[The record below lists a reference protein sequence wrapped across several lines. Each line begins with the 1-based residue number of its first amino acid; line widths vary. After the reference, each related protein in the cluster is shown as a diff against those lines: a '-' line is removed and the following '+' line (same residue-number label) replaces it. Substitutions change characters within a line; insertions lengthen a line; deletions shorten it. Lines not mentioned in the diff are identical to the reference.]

1 MASKV
6 DDIKRRKSL
15 TAEQRQAKAAKTVA
29 SLKRDGLTISLK
41 MNDDDPDGSAAAAA
55 ADAVLSKPA
64 LVMGPRDLSPDEGEV
79 HEDGQEMEQ
88 GEVEA
93 GKPEA
98 KRVTLTSEESSDD
111 SLAAPSATTSTTP
124 RTTRNSSKRS
134 ADQSATGTGT
144 AQTKGVQEDAEA
156 SPAQSAGNPE
166 QPKTSLKLK
175 IRPKKREP
183 ETKPRKSGGTSRVTQ
198 LPKSTPLLTP
208 EQAANARKYRQRLQ
222 DLGDRMTPA
231 TPDHAVLDL
240 GLSETAALQ
249 LINADLG
256 LKALLQDYSESVA
269 NKGVPPTEDGG
280 NGIASEHG
288 HGNDDHGDDG
298 PHGETESA
306 ALDDNDGLGEVPID
320 VTERTTDTVSE
331 SMAAHGEVAEAKNTP
346 REPTTPLPG
355 PSKDAAPDAGSAVK
369 VTAAREPE
377 AATSDSTADE
387 VVVEEAADE
396 GSEQRE
402 SVPQEASQQLNQE
415 LQIVEQSEIDAAERA
430 TDASAHTAINDA
442 DTSGPTSSQSCDR
455 AADTSPKRAI
465 DQVDGSDETLPGAR
479 SPKQAKHQVESEQP
493 STSQSVEPATAA
505 NLTDPAAVTSYVAE
519 LLSTLSQYTATST
532 EHAAPKELDI
542 SPTYSTGNR
551 PSDALTEMDDIVE
564 LDAGDVGGAGIE
576 SGNGADASAL
586 NIQSQEA
593 ETDER

>member
-29 SLKRDGLTISLK
+29 SLKRDGLTTSLK
-41 MNDDDPDGSAAAAA
+41 VNDDDPDGNAAAAA
-55 ADAVLSKPA
+55 ADAILSKPA
-64 LVMGPRDLSPDEGEV
+64 LVMRPRDLSPDEGEV

-88 GEVEA
+88 VEVDA

-98 KRVTLTSEESSDD
+98 KCVTHASEESSDD

-144 AQTKGVQEDAEA
+144 AHTKGVQKHAEA
-156 SPAQSAGNPE
+156 SPAQSVGNPE

-183 ETKPRKSGGTSRVTQ
+183 ETKSRKSGGTSRVTQ

-208 EQAANARKYRQRLQ
+208 EQAANAQQYRQRLN
-222 DLGDRMTPA
+222 DLGDHIYAARSDDA
-231 TPDHAVLDL
+231 TLNL
-240 GLSETAALQ
+240 GLFETVALQ
-249 LINADLG
+249 FVKADLG

-269 NKGVPPTEDGG
+269 NKIVPPTEDGG
-280 NGIASEHG
+280 HGVASE
-288 HGNDDHGDDG
+288 DDHGGDG
-298 PHGETESA
+298 PHGETGSA
-306 ALDDNDGLGEVPID
+306 ALDDNDGLREVPAN
-320 VTERTTDTVSE
+320 VTEIAADTVSQ
-331 SMAAHGEVAEAKNTP
+331 SVAAHGEDAEAKITP
-346 REPTTPLPG
+346 REPPTSLPG
-355 PSKDAAPDAGSAVK
+355 PSKDVTPDAGSAVD

-377 AATSDSTADE
+377 AAAGDTTADKA
-387 VVVEEAADE
+387 VVDEAADE

-402 SVPQEASQQLNQE
+402 SVPQKANQQINQE
-415 LQIVEQSEIDAAERA
+415 LQTVKQNEIDAAERA
-430 TDASAHTAINDA
+430 TDASAPTAINEA
-442 DTSGPTSSQSCDR
+442 VTSGPTSSQSFDR
-455 AADTSPKRAI
+455 AADRSPKRAI
-465 DQVDGSDETLPGAR
+465 DQVDASDETLPGAR
-479 SPKQAKHQVESEQP
+479 SPKQAKQQVGSEQP

-519 LLSTLSQYTATST
+519 LPSTLGQYTATST
-532 EHAAPKELDI
+532 EHAAPKGLDI

-551 PSDALTEMDDIVE
+551 PSDALTEMHDTVE
-564 LDAGDVGGAGIE
+564 HDAGDVGGAGIE

>member
-29 SLKRDGLTISLK
+29 SLKRDGLTTSLK
-41 MNDDDPDGSAAAAA
+41 VNDDDPDGSAAAAA
-55 ADAVLSKPA
+55 ADAILSKPA

-98 KRVTLTSEESSDD
+98 KRVTPTSEESSDD

-134 ADQSATGTGT
+134 SDQSAAASGT
-144 AQTKGVQEDAEA
+144 AETKDTEKDAKA
-156 SPAQSAGNPE
+156 SSAQSASTPQ

-175 IRPKKREP
+175 IRPQKKQSEI
-183 ETKPRKSGGTSRVTQ
+183 KSRKSGGTSRVAQ
-198 LPKSTPLLTP
+198 LLKSTPLLTP
-208 EQAANARKYRQRLQ
+208 EQAANAQKYRQRLQ
-222 DLGDRMTPA
+222 DLGDRITPA

-240 GLSETAALQ
+240 GLFETAALQ
-249 LINADLG
+249 LIKADLG

-269 NKGVPPTEDGG
+269 NKIVPLAEGGGDGVAVKD
-280 NGIASEHG
+280 H
-288 HGNDDHGDDG
+288 HGDDG
-298 PHGETESA
+298 PRGETEGA
-306 ALDDNDGLGEVPID
+306 ALDDNDGVRKVPVK
-320 VTERTTDTVSE
+320 VTETAADTASQSV
-331 SMAAHGEVAEAKNTP
+331 AAHGGVAAANTTP
-346 REPTTPLPG
+346 REPTIALPG
-355 PSKDAAPDAGSAVK
+355 PSNDAALDAGSAVK
-369 VTAAREPE
+369 VTAVREPE
-377 AATSDSTADE
+377 AATGDTTADE
-387 VVVEEAADE
+387 VVMEEAADE
-396 GSEQRE
+396 GSKQRE
-402 SVPQEASQQLNQE
+402 SPS
-415 LQIVEQSEIDAAERA
+415 DR
-430 TDASAHTAINDA
+430 DA
-442 DTSGPTSSQSCDR
+442 DR
-455 AADTSPKRAI
+455 SPKRAI
-465 DQVDGSDETLPGAR
+465 DQVDASDETLPGAR
-479 SPKQAKHQVESEQP
+479 SPKQAKQQVRSEQP

-519 LLSTLSQYTATST
+519 LLSTLGQYTATST

-551 PSDALTEMDDIVE
+551 PSDALTEMHDTVE
-564 LDAGDVGGAGIE
+564 HNAGDVGGAGIE
-576 SGNGADASAL
+576 GGNGADASAL

>member
-29 SLKRDGLTISLK
+29 SLKRDGLTTSLK
-41 MNDDDPDGSAAAAA
+41 VNDDDPDGSAAAAA
-55 ADAVLSKPA
+55 ADAILSKPA

-98 KRVTLTSEESSDD
+98 KRVTPTSEESSDD

-134 ADQSATGTGT
+134 SDQSAAASGT
-144 AQTKGVQEDAEA
+144 AETKDTEKDAKA
-156 SPAQSAGNPE
+156 SSAQSASTPQ

-175 IRPKKREP
+175 IRPQKKQSEI
-183 ETKPRKSGGTSRVTQ
+183 KSRKSGGTSRVAQ
-198 LPKSTPLLTP
+198 LLKSTPLLTP
-208 EQAANARKYRQRLQ
+208 EQAANAQKYRQRLQ
-222 DLGDRMTPA
+222 DLGDRITPA

-240 GLSETAALQ
+240 GLFETAALQ
-249 LINADLG
+249 LIKADLG

-269 NKGVPPTEDGG
+269 NKIVPLAEGGGDGVAVKD
-280 NGIASEHG
+280 H
-288 HGNDDHGDDG
+288 HGDDG
-298 PHGETESA
+298 PRGETEGA
-306 ALDDNDGLGEVPID
+306 ALDDNDGVRKVPVK
-320 VTERTTDTVSE
+320 VTETAADTASQSV
-331 SMAAHGEVAEAKNTP
+331 AAHGGVAAANTTP
-346 REPTTPLPG
+346 REPTIALPG
-355 PSKDAAPDAGSAVK
+355 PSNDAALDAGSAVK
-369 VTAAREPE
+369 VTAVREPE
-377 AATSDSTADE
+377 AATGDTTADE
-387 VVVEEAADE
+387 VVMEEAADE
-396 GSEQRE
+396 GSKQRE
-402 SVPQEASQQLNQE
+402 SVAQKANQQLNQE
-415 LQIVEQSEIDAAERA
+415 LQTVEHNEIDAAERA
-430 TDASAHTAINDA
+430 TNASAHTAINEA
-442 DTSGPTSSQSCDR
+442 VISGATSSQPSDR
-455 AADTSPKRAI
+455 DADRSPKRAI
-465 DQVDGSDETLPGAR
+465 DQVDASDETLPGAR
-479 SPKQAKHQVESEQP
+479 SPKQAKQQVRSEQP

-519 LLSTLSQYTATST
+519 LLSTLGQYTATST

-551 PSDALTEMDDIVE
+551 PSDALTEMHDTVE
-564 LDAGDVGGAGIE
+564 HNAGDVGGAGIE
-576 SGNGADASAL
+576 GGNGADASAL

>member
-29 SLKRDGLTISLK
+29 SLKRDGLTTSLK
-41 MNDDDPDGSAAAAA
+41 VNDDDPDGSAAAAA
-55 ADAVLSKPA
+55 ADAILSKPA

-98 KRVTLTSEESSDD
+98 KRVTPTSEESSDD

-134 ADQSATGTGT
+134 SDQSAAASGT
-144 AQTKGVQEDAEA
+144 AETKDTEKDAKA
-156 SPAQSAGNPE
+156 SSAQSASTPQ

-175 IRPKKREP
+175 IRPQKKQSEI
-183 ETKPRKSGGTSRVTQ
+183 KSRKSGGTSRVAQ
-198 LPKSTPLLTP
+198 LLKSTPLLTP
-208 EQAANARKYRQRLQ
+208 EQAANAQKYRQRLQ
-222 DLGDRMTPA
+222 DLGDRITPA

-240 GLSETAALQ
+240 GLFETAALQ
-249 LINADLG
+249 LIKADLG

-269 NKGVPPTEDGG
+269 NKIVPLAEGGGDGVAVKD
-280 NGIASEHG
+280 H
-288 HGNDDHGDDG
+288 HGDDG
-298 PHGETESA
+298 PRGETEGA
-306 ALDDNDGLGEVPID
+306 ALDDNDGVRKVPVK
-320 VTERTTDTVSE
+320 VTETAADTASQSV
-331 SMAAHGEVAEAKNTP
+331 AAHGGVAAANTTP
-346 REPTTPLPG
+346 REPTIALPG
-355 PSKDAAPDAGSAVK
+355 PSNDAALDAGSAVK
-369 VTAAREPE
+369 VTAVREPE
-377 AATSDSTADE
+377 AATGDTTADE
-387 VVVEEAADE
+387 VVMEEAADE
-396 GSEQRE
+396 
-402 SVPQEASQQLNQE
+402 
-415 LQIVEQSEIDAAERA
+415 AERA
-430 TDASAHTAINDA
+430 TNASAHTAINEA
-442 DTSGPTSSQSCDR
+442 VISGATSSQPSDR
-455 AADTSPKRAI
+455 DADRSPKRAI
-465 DQVDGSDETLPGAR
+465 DQVDASDETLPGAR
-479 SPKQAKHQVESEQP
+479 SPKQAKQQVRSEQP

-519 LLSTLSQYTATST
+519 LLSTLGQYTATST

-551 PSDALTEMDDIVE
+551 PSDALTEMHDTVE
-564 LDAGDVGGAGIE
+564 HNAGDVGGAGIE
-576 SGNGADASAL
+576 GGNGADASAL